1 MQTSC
6 WSLKEWK
13 LIVTVI
19 EKLSGSGRD
28 GNGIPIPGVIV
39 EIQKKERKWMLTIQT
54 AYLYGRY
61 DRVGDKYKVEK
72 ECRVVGKKFIPL
84 YCLHKRPDYNC
95 SKIKLVNSFLK
106 QNFVKILTTHLDHN
120 SENAGYFT
128 RVSIKLFKKSFLK
141 HVVIIFMI
149 SLVGKQLHLLTNN
162 SMKLFWI

>member
-1 MQTSC
+1 MQ
-6 WSLKEWK
+6 EWK

-19 EKLSGSGRD
+19 AKLSGSGRD

-39 EIQKKERKWMLTIQT
+39 ERQKKERKWMLTIQT
-54 AYLYGRY
+54 VYLCGLN
-61 DRVGDKYKVEK
+61 DRVGDKYMVEK

-84 YCLHKRPDYNC
+84 YCLHKRPDYNY
-95 SKIKLVNSFLK
+95 SKVKLVNSFLK

-141 HVVIIFMI
+141 HVC
-149 SLVGKQLHLLTNN
+149 NN
-162 SMKLFWI
+162 FYDFLSRKAASFANQQ